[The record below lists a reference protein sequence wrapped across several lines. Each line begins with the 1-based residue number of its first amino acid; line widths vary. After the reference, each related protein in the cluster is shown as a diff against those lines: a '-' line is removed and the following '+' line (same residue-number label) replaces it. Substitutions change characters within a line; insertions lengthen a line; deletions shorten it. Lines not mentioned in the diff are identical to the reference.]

1 MSSSRR
7 TLSGRPS
14 TLRSPLEGADP
25 AGGGSQTS
33 WPQGGSRLAV
43 CACCYVGTPNTSQT
57 SACQSRAEPA
67 DARATG
73 TTSAERHVGQ

>member
-14 TLRSPLEGADP
+14 ALRSPLEGADP

-57 SACQSRAEPA
+57 SACQSQRAEPA

-73 TTSAERHVGQ
+73 IYVI